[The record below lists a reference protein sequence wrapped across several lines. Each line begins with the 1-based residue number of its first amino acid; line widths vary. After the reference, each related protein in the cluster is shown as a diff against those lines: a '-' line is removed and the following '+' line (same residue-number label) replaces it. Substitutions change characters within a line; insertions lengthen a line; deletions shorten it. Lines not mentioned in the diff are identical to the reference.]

1 MSVVQYKKYFWLV
14 DTIRSAGKITKEQID
29 RKWSG
34 SRYNDSHETSIPDTS
49 FYRIRRDIEE
59 LFDIEI
65 LCNRTTGCYYI
76 DESDLNSKTKQW
88 LLSQFAVNQSLDAS
102 RELRDSIIYE
112 SIPEGTQYLT
122 TIVTAISESRML
134 LCTHKRFDSDA
145 PHVFYLSPLCLK
157 VFKQR
162 WYVLGICTELDGTID
177 QKSPKI
183 YSLDRVVSLEMMEK
197 TFKRPKNFNA
207 RAYFAPFYGV
217 FCGRDYQAEFIRVRV
232 VSETD
237 AKYLRSLP
245 LHASQHEPEPCIFEW
260 YVAPTYDF
268 VQQLRTYGANIE
280 VLAPKSLRDKFAE
293 EARKLCEMYGE
304 IEN

>member
-65 LCNRTTGCYYI
+65 LCDRTSGQYYI
-76 DESDLNSKTKQW
+76 DDSDLNSRTKQW
-88 LLSQFAVNQSLDAS
+88 LLSQFAMSQSLDAS
-102 RELRDSIIYE
+102 RELRDNIIYE

-122 TIVTAISESRML
+122 TIVTAISESRVL
-134 LCTHKRFDSDA
+134 LCTHKRFDTDT

-162 WYVLGICTELDGTID
+162 WYVLGNCTELDGTID
-177 QKSPKI
+177 PKSPKM
-183 YSLDRVVSLEMMEK
+183 YSLDRIVSLELLEK

-207 RAYFAPFYGV
+207 REYFAPFYGV
-217 FCGRDYQAEFIRVRV
+217 FCGNDLKAELVRVRV
-232 VSETD
+232 ESEKD
-237 AKYLRSLP
+237 AMYLRSLP
-245 LHASQHEPEPCIFEW
+245 LHASQNEPEPCVFEW
-260 YVAPTYDF
+260 HVAPTFDF
-268 VQQLRTYGANIE
+268 IQQLRTYGSKLE
-280 VLAPKSLRDKFAE
+280 VLEPQSLREQFRK
-293 EARKLCEMYGE
+293 EAQKLAALYM
-304 IEN
+304 

>member
-29 RKWSG
+29 RKWSN

-65 LCNRTTGCYYI
+65 LCDRATGQYYI
-76 DESDLNSKTKQW
+76 DDSDINSQTKQW
-88 LLSQFAVNQSLDAS
+88 LLSQFAVSQSLDAS

-122 TIVTAISESRML
+122 TIVTAISESRVL
-134 LCTHKRFDSDA
+134 LCTHQRFDTDK

-162 WYVLGICTELDGTID
+162 WYVLGNCTELDGTID
-177 QKSPKI
+177 PKSPKM
-183 YSLDRVVSLEMMEK
+183 YSLDRIVSLELLEK

-207 RAYFAPFYGV
+207 REYFAPFYGV
-217 FCGRDYQAEFIRVRV
+217 FCGNDLKPELVRVRIA
-232 VSETD
+232 SEKD

-245 LHASQHEPEPCIFEW
+245 LHHSQSEPEPCIFEW
-260 YVAPTYDF
+260 HVAPTFDF
-268 VQQLRTYGANIE
+268 IQQLRTYGSNIE
-280 VLAPKSLRDKFAE
+280 VLEPQSLREKFAE
-293 EARKLCEMYGE
+293 EARELAKLYL
-304 IEN
+304 

>member
-29 RKWSG
+29 RKWSN
-34 SRYNDSHETSIPDTS
+34 SRYNDSHETAIPDTS

-65 LCNRTTGCYYI
+65 LCDRATGQYYI
-76 DESDLNSKTKQW
+76 DDSDINSQTKQW
-88 LLSQFAVNQSLDAS
+88 LLSQFAMSQSLDAS

-122 TIVTAISESRML
+122 TIVTAISESRNL
-134 LCTHKRFDSDA
+134 LCTHQRFDTDK

-177 QKSPKI
+177 PKSPKM
-183 YSLDRVVSLEMMEK
+183 YSLDRIVSLELLEK

-207 RAYFAPFYGV
+207 REYFAPFYGV
-217 FCGRDYQAEFIRVRV
+217 FCGNDLKPELVRVRIA
-232 VSETD
+232 SEKD

-245 LHASQHEPEPCIFEW
+245 LHHSQSEPEPCIFEW
-260 YVAPTYDF
+260 HVAPIFDF
-268 VQQLRTYGANIE
+268 IQQLRTYGSTIE
-280 VLAPKSLRDKFAE
+280 VLAPQSLREKFAD
-293 EARKLCEMYGE
+293 EARQLIKIYE
-304 IEN
+304 